1 VAAEFKVAY
10 PDKKLADAYFI
21 DLRFRPGSIRD
32 LDLKARQGGA
42 PVYSYLFVF
51 ESPVLDGIGMAWHCA
66 ELPYVFA
73 NVALVR
79 TATGGGPDAVAL
91 GDKMSEA
98 WINFSRNGRP
108 GARGL
113 PEWPAYTEASG
124 STMIFDTTSRVASH
138 PDRKLLQAAG
148 AL

>member
-1 VAAEFKVAY
+1 MFA
-10 PDKKLADAYFI
+10 
-21 DLRFRPGSIRD
+21 
-32 LDLKARQGGA
+32 
-42 PVYSYLFVF
+42 F

-73 NVALVR
+73 NAALVR

-98 WINFSRNGRP
+98 WINFARNGKP
-108 GARGL
+108 GASGL
-113 PEWPAYTEASG
+113 PEWPAYTQVSG
-124 STMIFDTTSRVASH
+124 STMIFDKTSRVANH